1 MTNPTTDVAREATAW
16 QQAKAQ
22 YPATTRDAI
31 TRIEPGDRAA
41 DALDG
46 SEK

>member
-1 MTNPTTDVAREATAW
+1 MTNPTDVAAEATAW
-16 QQAKAQ
+16 QNAKKAF
-22 YPATTRDAI
+22 PATTRDAI
-31 TRIEPGDRAA
+31 TRIELGDRAA